1 MIETIIISF
10 VICKIKGFKLRP
22 LFKSW
27 TIYPVIFMELVYL
40 FVQINIFM
48 KNYEVI
54 NYVGLLKTFYLCS
67 YLPLIFKY
75 KQYISAIIG
84 SIFVVIG
91 GILNDIAITANNG
104 YMPVFPTISYFT
116 GYANYDSF
124 NKVNDI
130 HILGDANAKLK
141 VLTDIFDIGYSVLSL
156 GDIFIRVFVFIILYS
171 IVKHLNLTNDK
182 DY

>member
-10 VICKIKGFKLRP
+10 IICKIKGFKLKP

-27 TIYPVIFMELVYL
+27 TVYPVIFMELVYL
-40 FVQINIFM
+40 VVQINIFM
-48 KNYEVI
+48 ENYEII

-75 KQYISAIIG
+75 KQYISAVVG
-84 SIFVVIG
+84 SILVVVG

-104 YMPVFPTISYFT
+104 YMPVFPSISYLT
-116 GYANYDSF
+116 GYAKSDAF

-130 HILGDANAKLK
+130 HILGDTTTKLK
-141 VLTDIFDIGYSVLSL
+141 PLTDIFDIGYSVLSL
-156 GDIFIRVFVFIILYS
+156 GDIFIRGFVFIVLYS
-171 IVKHLNLTNDK
+171 VLKQINVTNEK
-182 DY
+182 V